1 LRFGIDCSGV
11 VSNQQSPSGRNG
23 LTNTFGKEVKDTMK
37 IILKSAPAI
46 APRGKQVGTF
56 IEARQEAGKDQY
68 DAAYNR
74 LVAAVQLDAKDKTG
88 SPFKVEKSYNL
99 LGRGVSGFSDDFRS
113 WSRRALTQDEIEGF
127 DPDVLIKGQKVVVEI
142 AHRKVGKEM
151 VAYIAGFHPA
161 EAAVPA

>member
-1 LRFGIDCSGV
+1 
-11 VSNQQSPSGRNG
+11 
-23 LTNTFGKEVKDTMK
+23 MK

-46 APRGKQVGTF
+46 APRGKQAGVF
-56 IEARQEAGKDQY
+56 IEARQESGKDQY

-74 LVAAVQLDAKDKTG
+74 LVAAVQLDATDKTG
-88 SPFKVEKSYNL
+88 SSFKVEKSYNL

-142 AHRKVGKEM
+142 THRKIGKEM
-151 VAYIAGFHPA
+151 VAYITGFHPA
-161 EAAVPA
+161 EVATTAPAA